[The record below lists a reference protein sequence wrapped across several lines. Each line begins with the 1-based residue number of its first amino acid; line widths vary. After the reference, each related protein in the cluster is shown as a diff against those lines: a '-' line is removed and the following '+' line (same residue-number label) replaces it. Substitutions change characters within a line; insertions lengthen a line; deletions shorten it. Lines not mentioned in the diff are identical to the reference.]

1 MMQFIVSNQTEPY
14 WNIAVENY
22 LVETADAVT
31 LYLWK
36 NRRTVVIGQNQNP
49 FSEVNVEALEAD
61 GGYLM
66 RRRTGGGAVYH
77 DDGNLNFSF
86 VVPKAL
92 YDQQRQFS
100 VIQRAVESFGLHTVL
115 SGRNDILVGCLPA
128 CGGNHGNP
136 ENRLNEISQDS
147 FGPDKSLKSKE
158 NLQDFQDFAKRETYM
173 RKFSGNAFSKGRVND
188 LHHGTLLISGDMSD
202 LARYLKPKPA
212 KLQKH
217 GVASVR
223 SRVVNLAELNPAITA
238 ESIAPRLRAAFEAEY
253 GGMAAEVSFDSL
265 MQLPAVRELHDHFAS
280 PEWKYGRWR
289 TFTAQRSAQFDW
301 GGVEVAL
308 DIDDGVI
315 RDVQIA
321 SDALDLAALE
331 AVRQKL
337 TGATIEAAP
346 VLCDNPIEQDIYNL
360 LFK

>member
-1 MMQFIVSNQTEPY
+1 MKQQFIVSNQTNPY

-22 LVETADAVT
+22 LVEHAECIT
-31 LYLWK
+31 LYLWR

-66 RRRTGGGAVYH
+66 RRKTGGGAVYH

-86 VVPKAL
+86 VVPKSL
-92 YDQQRQFS
+92 YDQRRQFA
-100 VIQRAVESFGLHTVL
+100 VIQRAVESFGLHTEL
-115 SGRNDILVGCLPA
+115 SGRNDILAEG
-128 CGGNHGNP
+128 
-136 ENRLNEISQDS
+136 
-147 FGPDKSLKSKE
+147 
-158 NLQDFQDFAKRETYM
+158 

-217 GVASVR
+217 GVQSVR
-223 SRVVNLAELNPAITA
+223 SRVVNLSELNPGITPD
-238 ESIAPRLRAAFEAEY
+238 SIVPRLRAAFELEY
-253 GGMAAEVSFDSL
+253 SGKSEYSEYSEIIKRPEVRAL
-265 MQLPAVRELHDHFAS
+265 YEQFAS

-301 GGVEVAL
+301 GGVEL
-308 DIDDGVI
+308 SLTIDNDVI
-315 RDVQIA
+315 TEVQLA
-321 SDALDLAALE
+321 SDALDLAALDE
-331 AVRQKL
+331 ARRLL
-337 TGATIEAAP
+337 TGADTKKRPPSESAI
-346 VLCDNPIEQDIYNL
+346 VNDILSLVY
-360 LFK
+360 